1 MNNEPKLISDTYT
14 LEKKLGSGSFGDVY
28 LTINKETNEY
38 VASKIEERNK
48 SMRLVDEYKIYMR
61 MAKRGLVDGIPKI
74 HSFVQTPQINIM
86 VMELLGDNLEKIFV
100 NQNKS
105 FDMGSILKLGYDIT
119 SLLESMHNAG
129 YIHRDI
135 KPTNFMMGVGDKK
148 HQLYIM
154 DFGLSKRYVDLK
166 KHIQYRTDR
175 SLVGTARYA
184 SINVHMG
191 LEPSRRDDL
200 ESVAYM
206 LIYFIKGILPW
217 QGLKKEE
224 GSDHLEN
231 IGEVKLCT
239 NLDKLCKDI
248 PLCFKEYINYCRKL
262 KFEEKPDYKYL
273 KDLFINTAH
282 SMALKMEYSWL
293 ITNNH

>member
-1 MNNEPKLISDTYT
+1 MNNEPKLISDTYIF
-14 LEKKLGSGSFGDVY
+14 EKKLGSGSFGDVY
-28 LTINKETNEY
+28 LTLNKETNEK
-38 VASKIEERNK
+38 VAAKIEERNK

-61 MAKRGLVDGIPKI
+61 MNKKGFQTGVPKI
-74 HSFVQTPQINIM
+74 HSFVQTPQNNIM
-86 VMELLGDNLEKIFV
+86 VMELLGDNLERIFL
-100 NQNKS
+100 NNNKTFTMS
-105 FDMGSILKLGYDIT
+105 TILKLGLDIT
-119 SLLESMHNAG
+119 TLLENMHNTG

-135 KPTNFMMGVGDKK
+135 KPTNFMMGTGNNK
-148 HQLYIM
+148 HILYIM
-154 DFGLSKRYVDLK
+154 DFGLSKRYIDLK

-206 LIYFIKGILPW
+206 LIYFIKGVLPW
-217 QGLKKEE
+217 QGIRKEKDV
-224 GSDHLEN
+224 DHLEN

-248 PLCFKEYINYCRKL
+248 PQCFKDYVNHCRKL
-262 KFEEKPDYKYL
+262 KFEERPDYKYL
-273 KDLFINTAH
+273 KELFINTAA
-282 SMALKMEYSWL
+282 SMSLKLEYGWL
-293 ITNNH
+293 QT